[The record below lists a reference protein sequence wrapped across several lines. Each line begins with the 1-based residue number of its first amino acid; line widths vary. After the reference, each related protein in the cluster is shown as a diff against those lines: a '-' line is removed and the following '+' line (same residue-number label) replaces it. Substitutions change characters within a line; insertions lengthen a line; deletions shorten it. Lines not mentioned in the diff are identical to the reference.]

1 MKVENEYAHE
11 ETDEFLCT
19 RFKFIKGKTYF
30 KYLQSKISIFI
41 KKTDSRIIIIF
52 SFVNIIMFCSKS
64 QSTIIKKFI
73 L

>member
-1 MKVENEYAHE
+1 MNMHTRKFL
-11 ETDEFLCT
+11 DEFLCT